1 MLITR
6 YKNEKDY
13 YHGKNECTGVLLV
26 NLGTPEQPETSS
38 VKRYLAEF
46 LSDPRVVEIPRLVWL
61 ALLHGAILR
70 RRSPKTA
77 KLYSSIWLAEGSP
90 LMVYS
95 RRISDTLSVILKRRF
110 AGPVKVEL
118 AMRYGKPSI
127 SEGLESLRQQGARRL
142 LVLPLYP
149 QYSATTTA
157 SVFDKIAK
165 ELGGWRWIPEV
176 RFINQYHDD
185 AGYIKALA
193 ASVDKFQI
201 ENGWDGFLLMSFH
214 GLPERNLQLGDPYFC
229 QCHKTARLLAEKL
242 RLKDDQWKVSFQSR
256 FGKAKWVQPYTNKTL
271 EELAKQ
277 GVEKVNV
284 LCPGFPADCLETLE
298 EMEVENRDVFLAAGG
313 KKYNYIPALNNND
326 EHIDALVEIIEQHS
340 QGWPE
345 TDSSWKVEAKDV
357 AAIETQ
363 GYAKDKGAKI

>member
-13 YHGKNECTGVLLV
+13 YHGKSECTGILLV
-26 NLGTPEQPETSS
+26 NLGTPDQPETSS

-61 ALLHGAILR
+61 ALLHGVVLR
-70 RRSPKTA
+70 RRSPVTA
-77 KLYSSIWLAEGSP
+77 RLYSSIWLPEGSP

-95 RRISDTLSVILKRRF
+95 RRISDAISVMVKRRF

-127 SEGLESLRQQGARRL
+127 TDGLENLRQQGARRL

-157 SVFDKIAK
+157 SVFDAVAK
-165 ELGGWRWIPEV
+165 ELGHWRWIPEV

-193 ASVDKFQI
+193 ASVDKHQQ

-242 RLKDDQWKVSFQSR
+242 RLKDDQWKISFQSR
-256 FGKAKWVQPYTNKTL
+256 FGKAKWVQPYTNETL
-271 EELAKQ
+271 GKLAKQ
-277 GVEKVNV
+277 GIEKVDV
-284 LCPGFPADCLETLE
+284 ICPGFPADCLETLE
-298 EMEVENRDVFLAAGG
+298 EMEVENRGAFLAAGG
-313 KKYNYIPALNNND
+313 KQYNYIPALNNND
-326 EHIDALVEIIEQHS
+326 EHIDALIGIIEQHI
-340 QGWPE
+340 QGWSE
-345 TDSSWKVEAKDV
+345 TDNSWDV
-357 AAIETQ
+357 DSIETAVIKTQ
-363 GYAKDKGAKI
+363 EYAKDKGAKL